1 MVEKPEQF
9 DLPPGSPFQGGHH
22 RYGVSWGHQYH
33 CVRMMRDEFFAQ
45 LHNRSTLVGMEVDL
59 NKEEYTTEEIRL
71 IHLAHCYDYLRQVI
85 LCHMDMTIEYPT
97 GNSVAKGT
105 ISGYEVPHQCVKR

>member
-1 MVEKPEQF
+1 
-9 DLPPGSPFQGGHH
+9 
-22 RYGVSWGHQYH
+22 
-33 CVRMMRDEFFAQ
+33 MMRDEFFAQ

-59 NKEEYTTEEIRL
+59 NKEEYTTDEIRL

-97 GNSVAKGT
+97 GNGVAKGT
-105 ISGYEVPHQCVKR
+105 ISGYEVPHRCVKRVSTLFQSIVEKIKRRQKDAKICLRNL

>member
-1 MVEKPEQF
+1 
-9 DLPPGSPFQGGHH
+9 
-22 RYGVSWGHQYH
+22 
-33 CVRMMRDEFFAQ
+33 MREEFFAQ

-97 GNSVAKGT
+97 GNGVAKGT
-105 ISGYEVPHQCVKR
+105 ISGYEVPHQCVKRVSTLFQPHVEKKRRDRRMLKYVLGTSRCIHGNACP